1 MQYDDFW
8 WIESSAVKIV
18 SSLIPPSWPCYNQ
31 ADPESV
37 GGRSSQLAVTHVADY
52 LHFTLMLLCRFLTT
66 HRHNTV
72 IFLAIVPNTTS
83 LSQVGGNI
91 ACFFVF
97 CRLLPE
103 LGRNTVWRKLTDS
116 DQVPRTPRGLPVS
129 SRGEHQRFK
138 TPFELK
144 VQIVYK
150 GNKSLPP
157 TVAW

>member
-8 WIESSAVKIV
+8 WIESSAIKMV

-52 LHFTLMLLCRFLTT
+52 LHFTLMLLCRFLL
-66 HRHNTV
+66 RSYNTSTQYCD
-72 IFLAIVPNTTS
+72 IFSHCAKYN
-83 LSQVGGNI
+83 
-91 ACFFVF
+91 F
-97 CRLLPE
+97 
-103 LGRNTVWRKLTDS
+103 GRNTVWRKLTDS